1 MPPRLAI
8 VSTNTRRD
16 LQDPLKF
23 FSRLDV
29 LHFYRRAEYDDL
41 TQDDWSQEL
50 HHYGSP
56 GELESD
62 LVGAHPDIIQGVEP
76 FAVSSLPYLWACYSA
91 VRRTRAR
98 LLIVTPE
105 NCPIESKYGRVMA
118 FGLSTLLRPYFA
130 RAGLVIVLN
139 RGARAN
145 LARVGVP
152 PPRVEQILWG
162 SWGVDTN
169 EFSPR
174 EKTLTGMTSE
184 TAAPVLLFVGRLHFE
199 KGVFVLLDA
208 FAQVQR
214 TVPNMQLWMIG
225 NGPARVE
232 LEARAAKMEGVTFS
246 GTIKNRLLPDYF
258 RQASV
263 FVSPSLTTRRWQEQI
278 GMTNLQ
284 AMACGIPI
292 VTTRSGAI
300 PEYVPDGVAGILVQ
314 EGNPHALADAILSLF
329 NDFRSAQE
337 MGRRGRE
344 YALEHYE
351 VRANVQRAEQLMLD
365 WLQ

>member
-1 MPPRLAI
+1 MRHRLAI

-29 LHFYRRAEYDDL
+29 MHFYRRAEYDDL
-41 TQDDWSQEL
+41 TPEDWSRAMY
-50 HHYGSP
+50 HYASP
-56 GELESD
+56 RALEAQ
-62 LVGAHPDIIQGVEP
+62 LVAAQPDIIQGVEP
-76 FAVSSLPYLWACYSA
+76 FAVSSLPYLWSCYSA

-98 LLIVTPE
+98 LLVVTPE
-105 NCPIESKYGRVMA
+105 NCPLESKYGRVTA
-118 FGLSTLLRPYFA
+118 FGLATILRPYLA

-162 SWGVDTN
+162 AWGVDTD
-169 EFSPR
+169 EFAPR
-174 EKTLTGMTSE
+174 DTMLPG
-184 TAAPVLLFVGRLHFE
+184 TADELATPVLLFVGRLHFE

-208 FAQVQR
+208 FTQVQR
-214 TVPNMQLWMIG
+214 AVPNVQLWMIG
-225 NGPARVE
+225 DGPARGE
-232 LEARAAKMEGVTFS
+232 LEARATQMQGVS
-246 GTIKNRLLPDYF
+246 LLGTIKNRLLPDYF
-258 RQASV
+258 RKATA
-263 FVSPSLTTRRWQEQI
+263 FVSPSLTTRRWREQI

-284 AMACGIPI
+284 AMASGIP
-292 VTTRSGAI
+292 VVSTRSGAI

-314 EGNPHALADAILSLF
+314 ERNPHALADAILSLLKGPQT
-329 NDFRSAQE
+329 AQD

-351 VRANVQRAEQLMLD
+351 VRANVRRAEQLMLD